1 MVNCIFFFFYH
12 FGLVNLYWLSPLIL
26 LNSNFFG
33 EIDRGLDMANGWV
46 RSFELQAKTYRAKK
60 WALLNELKTSRVN
73 RIASQVGSSWPI
85 FFILTKIIKN
95 KFQLFRE
102 NESNQIVRIFVTNLL
117 LYMRCERKKTEKPTN
132 IKISISLQFK

>member
-1 MVNCIFFFFYH
+1 
-12 FGLVNLYWLSPLIL
+12 
-26 LNSNFFG
+26 
-33 EIDRGLDMANGWV
+33 MANGWV